1 MHPLL
6 IAGAVT
12 LAMKLAGI
20 GLLLLATMVMTR
32 ALGADAY
39 GVYIF
44 TLSLVAVFAEPQFAA
59 LQTVAVRYG
68 SIDIRRSDFD
78 ALTGLRRRLRR
89 LSVIG
94 AVIVAIALSVTAA
107 IVGEEW
113 GGAAIAACLIG
124 AALPFMQGY
133 NRVSDGLLRARGA
146 IVAGQFPKL
155 LLRPL
160 LLLGYVLV
168 AVRIAG
174 ADFDAGWA
182 MAMQLA
188 AAATAAGVYAG
199 LIRKWLPL
207 QPKGDRPIDRWRE
220 WRYEL
225 PPLFG
230 SSILKVVDNRIAILM
245 LGILAAPVD
254 AGQFQV
260 AFRLAE
266 LIILTPSVASLV
278 IEPRIARCVDSGD
291 TAAAQRTITAAARWV
306 FGATLASS
314 AGVILLGPWLLG
326 LFGAEFVDVASTLA
340 VLAIA
345 QTLRAGLGMV
355 IPLLDITGYARVSVV
370 GTALGV
376 AIQLGLCIALI
387 PSFGPLGA
395 AWAVLISNTITKVYL
410 MWRVYRCLGLY
421 TTVLGAWVN
430 PSRWRGR
437 SH

>member
-1 MHPLL
+1 MSRPLL
-6 IAGAVT
+6 VAGAVT

-44 TLSLVAVFAEPQFAA
+44 ILSLAAVFAEPQFAA

-68 SIDIRRSDFD
+68 SIDIRRGDFH

-94 AVIVAIALSVTAA
+94 AVIVAIALGVTAA
-107 IVGEEW
+107 IVGEQW
-113 GGAAIAACLIG
+113 GGAAIAACLIA

-174 ADFDAGWA
+174 SDFDAGWA

-199 LIRKWLPL
+199 LIRRRLTP
-207 QPKGDRPIDRWRE
+207 QPTGGRPVDRWRE
-220 WRYEL
+220 
-225 PPLFG
+225 
-230 SSILKVVDNRIAILM
+230 
-245 LGILAAPVD
+245 
-254 AGQFQV
+254 
-260 AFRLAE
+260 
-266 LIILTPSVASLV
+266 
-278 IEPRIARCVDSGD
+278 
-291 TAAAQRTITAAARWV
+291 
-306 FGATLASS
+306 
-314 AGVILLGPWLLG
+314 
-326 LFGAEFVDVASTLA
+326 
-340 VLAIA
+340 
-345 QTLRAGLGMV
+345 
-355 IPLLDITGYARVSVV
+355 
-370 GTALGV
+370 
-376 AIQLGLCIALI
+376 
-387 PSFGPLGA
+387 
-395 AWAVLISNTITKVYL
+395 
-410 MWRVYRCLGLY
+410 
-421 TTVLGAWVN
+421 
-430 PSRWRGR
+430 
-437 SH
+437 